1 MTSFDGDEDEMTAHR
16 DEAILRGEAAGSEL
30 GELVARIRALG
41 EQPIDRDVI
50 ERHVAMLVREAV
62 VSAGARQAPSLPG
75 RRRVPRARRSIVFSS
90 LLSSILAKVLA
101 ASVALAAVGGG
112 VGFVA
117 DPAVPG
123 DALYGLDRAFEAVGI
138 GRGGAAERIEEA
150 RALAARGEIPEAVA
164 TAGEA
169 AEEADRAEAAAA
181 LRRAAEQISAVEDG
195 AAAEPTRER
204 VAELLELLATQIE
217 GDGVVGADVAELA
230 RSIAA
235 DHGRDRRPASPA
247 EPGPPETVPPTAPD
261 EMPGPMPE
269 DGVTPPSVTIPAP
282 PPQPSEAPSEGSPS
296 TMPDM
301 PSGRP

>member
-1 MTSFDGDEDEMTAHR
+1 MTSFDGYDDEMTAHF

-30 GELVARIRALG
+30 GDLIAWIRALG

-62 VSAGARQAPSLPG
+62 VSAGAGQVPSVSG

-181 LRRAAEQISAVEDG
+181 LRRAAETIATAGE
-195 AAAEPTRER
+195 AAEPTRER

-230 RSIAA
+230 GSIAA
-235 DHGRDRRPASPA
+235 DHGRDRRPVAPPA

-261 EMPGPMPE
+261 QMPGSMPE
-269 DGVTPPSVTIPAP
+269 HGVTQPTVTIPAP
-282 PPQPSEAPSEGSPS
+282 ASQPSEAPSEGSPS
-296 TMPDM
+296 TMPGM

>member
-1 MTSFDGDEDEMTAHR
+1 M
-16 DEAILRGEAAGSEL
+16 
-30 GELVARIRALG
+30 
-41 EQPIDRDVI
+41 
-50 ERHVAMLVREAV
+50 
-62 VSAGARQAPSLPG
+62 
-75 RRRVPRARRSIVFSS
+75 FSS
-90 LLSSILAKVLA
+90 LLSSLLAKVLA
-101 ASVALAAVGGG
+101 ASVVLAAVGGG

-181 LRRAAEQISAVEDG
+181 LRRAAEQIAAVEDG

-204 VAELLELLATQIE
+204 VVELLELLATQIE
-217 GDGVVGADVAELA
+217 SDGVVGGDVAELA

-235 DHGRDRRPASPA
+235 DHGRDRRPVAPPA

-261 EMPGPMPE
+261 QMSGTMPE
-269 DGVTPPSVTIPAP
+269 HGVTPPTVTIPAP
-282 PPQPSEAPSEGSPS
+282 APQPSEAPSEGAPS
-296 TMPDM
+296 TMPGM